1 MFPKKKNGGN
11 EILKN
16 FFFAIFF
23 ALFMLQNAQSL
34 YLCGFFV

>member
-1 MFPKKKNGGN
+1 MFFKKKNGGN
-11 EILKN
+11 KILKK

-23 ALFMLQNAQSL
+23 ARFMLQNARSL